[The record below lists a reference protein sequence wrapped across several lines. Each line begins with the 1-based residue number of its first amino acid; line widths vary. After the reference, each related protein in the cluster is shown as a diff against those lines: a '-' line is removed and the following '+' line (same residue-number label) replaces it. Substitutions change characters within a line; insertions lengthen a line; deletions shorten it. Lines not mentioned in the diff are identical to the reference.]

1 MCSFTTAWRGTPSS
15 SSLDF
20 REDKSAASSRQRNQP
35 GLRTARIT
43 APFSQSA
50 LALKVTASFSSVFSS
65 VSSRY
70 SNAAFWGLA
79 RNMSVLARSSAEAAA
94 PMPPHQ
100 WTTFPCR
107 RNWDPRGKAFLP
119 SRPSQ
124 VSQPRN
130 APHGAP
136 GLPPPPMYDAGWA
149 DCQDPPG
156 PKGPQGWPPEA
167 P

>member
-1 MCSFTTAWRGTPSS
+1 M
-15 SSLDF
+15 DF
-20 REDKSAASSRQRNQP
+20 REDKSAASSRQRTQP
-35 GLRTARIT
+35 GLRTATIT
-43 APFSQSA
+43 SPFSQSA

-107 RNWDPRGKAFLP
+107 RNWDPGGKAFLP
-119 SRPSQ
+119 SRRPESRSPAACRRALPASRLLQ
-124 VSQPRN
+124 CTM
-130 APHGAP
+130 P
-136 GLPPPPMYDAGWA
+136 GGLTAKTV
-149 DCQDPPG
+149 PG
-156 PKGPQGWPPEA
+156 PKGPRGGPPKLLNKLISVEQQRK
-167 P
+167 